1 MSMVEF
7 FNESSGMSH
16 PTMSH
21 PVMPHDRQL
30 SNFNYN
36 STRKSQQMQRI
47 HRTFRQFAPRRLQ
60 VQIKS
65 IKKLDW

>member
-1 MSMVEF
+1 MRMVEF

-30 SNFNYN
+30 SNFNDN

-47 HRTFRQFAPRRLQ
+47 HQIFRQFAPRRLQ